1 MHVSTTFGFIM
12 APHNDQFQ
20 TSQLLGNVERVTCQ
34 VYRLFCP
41 FKPFWF
47 SSEKLVLQLWTL
59 VLCHLYLFCSSD
71 RSACRRPLHRGQGAL
86 NITSYLIHDFEIIQL
101 VFDLL
106 FYLVLFCNWQNPSN
120 LCSTELF
127 PFVLKNCS
135 KVWTKVSTMPFD
147 RGAVECVYDT
157 VFFLKLAI
165 FSRWLRPGR
174 YIVMHLCRVHTNT
187 YHIEEQ
193 MTLRWCWTLL
203 VGGQLSL
210 LNCCII
216 YM

>member
-1 MHVSTTFGFIM
+1 MNPGSLPPLSILQFGSFCLSK
-12 APHNDQFQ
+12 AFTPRP
-20 TSQLLGNVERVTCQ
+20 G
-34 VYRLFCP
+34 RL
-41 FKPFWF
+41 KYN
-47 SSEKLVLQLWTL
+47 LV
-59 VLCHLYLFCSSD
+59 FNP
-71 RSACRRPLHRGQGAL
+71 RFR
-86 NITSYLIHDFEIIQL
+86 IIQL
-101 VFDLL
+101 VLDLI

-165 FSRWLRPGR
+165 FSRWLRPER